1 MDGVRGSAGID
12 VFIHAL
18 PEKMLSSN
26 AGSRSRRDPWS
37 ISTAKMLL
45 KGETIAA
52 LQQNCELPKFQRVT
66 ADVTLIHSGKRPKAV
81 DCPRC
86 KPRMGDGTYPGYA
99 IPKDRAKPLPCVC
112 YRPMDVG
119 NIGGEPLKP
128 ILDALTYL
136 DILVDDSAEYLAA
149 VTLRIQRCT
158 TLDQEGIRLVVQE
171 VQETDTEGPS
181 LGL

>member
-1 MDGVRGSAGID
+1 VTSID

-37 ISTAKMLL
+37 ISTAKMIL

-52 LQQNCELPKFQRVT
+52 LQGCSLPKFQRVT
-66 ADVTLIHSGKRPKAV
+66 ADVTLIHSGKRPKAA

-136 DILVDDSAEYLAA
+136 DILADDSAEYLAA

-158 TLDQEGIRLVVQE
+158 TLEQEGIRLVVE
-171 VQETDTEGPS
+171 EIETDGGGFS
-181 LGL
+181 LGP